1 MQNVNLNDGKF
12 AEVSVNINLVLPAEV
27 VRSNDKEQIAAYLND
42 KLYKD
47 PEFFGDFGPE
57 NVQIISHDKIGRAH
71 V

>member
-27 VRSNDKEQIAAYLND
+27 VRSNDKEQI
-42 KLYKD
+42 
-47 PEFFGDFGPE
+47 E
-57 NVQIISHDKIGRAH
+57 IGRAH